1 MMSLLFYAVAALALF
16 AVGLVAIL
24 LRRNA
29 LYVVIGVLL
38 QASATALLFAA
49 FATTFNKV
57 DGTAMAMVI
66 MVLGGLHTAVGFAAF
81 TGLHKQHSTPSLD
94 DSRLLRG

>member
-1 MMSLLFYAVAALALF
+1 MTVFFYAVAALALF

-29 LYVVIGVLL
+29 LYVVVGVSL
-38 QASATALLFAA
+38 QAAATGVLFAA
-49 FATTFNKV
+49 FATAFHKV
-57 DGTAMAMVI
+57 DGTAMAMIV
-66 MVLGGLHTAVGFAAF
+66 MVLGGLHAVVGFAAF

-94 DSRLLRG
+94 DSRLLKG